1 MSCLPFGRHCSRST
15 ERGCHV
21 ACALIG
27 MYCNTNCAAASHNR
41 GCNVANGYS
50 VLESTK
56 KFLIFP
62 ILYSYHGTHVMCDNW
77 NELSHL
83 ACATV

>member
-1 MSCLPFGRHCSRST
+1 MSRLPFGRHCSRST

-27 MYCNTNCAAASHNR
+27 TNFSLR
-41 GCNVANGYS
+41 YVPTRVA
-50 VLESTK
+50 TR
-56 KFLIFP
+56 LIRYLRALQIISDLP
-62 ILYSYHGTHVMCDNW
+62 YIYNYRGTHMMCDNW
-77 NELSHL
+77 NELLHL